1 MVIKKLTQ
9 KNCATFSPISRIS
22 LWKVSKS
29 GVTEPKNE
37 IAKKKFKIDTMTTVS
52 TFLTDKELTS
62 DLLRDVAT
70 GKIQLPDFQR
80 GWVWD
85 DEHIKSLLASLTL
98 AYPIGAV
105 MLLEAGSEE
114 VKFKTRAVEGVKL
127 STEIKPEKL
136 ILDGQQRLT
145 SLFQVFS
152 SKNHVQTR
160 DIKGATIYR
169 WYYLDIKKAINP
181 NIDRED
187 AIISLPEDKKIKNFR
202 GEVIADYSTLE
213 KECEAEYLPFSIIF
227 DTPKLTDWQM
237 KYLQSDQSKI
247 VERLNIWNTLNQK
260 IIQCIQQ
267 YHIPFIQLKK
277 DTPKEAVCQVFE
289 KVNTGG
295 VSLTVFELLTA
306 TYAAD
311 DYNLRDDWNNR
322 KIRFSKIPILQSVE
336 NTDFLQ
342 SLTLLSTYYK
352 NNKNSEIPISC
363 KRKDI
368 LKLPLEEYVKYAD
381 AVSESYEKVARFLHT
396 QKFFSSRE
404 LPYRTQLT
412 PLAAMFAVLGETAE
426 NDGVKQKIAKW
437 FWCGILG
444 ELYGGAI
451 ESRFAKDLPDVIG
464 WITNGAEPAT
474 VTDAN
479 FSKNRLLTLKTR
491 NSAAYKGIYVLL
503 MRDGCLDFRNGDSI
517 DIHSYFDEKIDI
529 HHIFPRAYCIS
540 HGLDEKKRESIVNK
554 TPISARTNRIIGG
567 NAPRTYLEKLQ
578 NNPYAPINDD
588 RMTEIL
594 KSHSIDIA
602 TLKEN
607 DFDNFYEN
615 RSAELIKKIE
625 KAMGKI
631 ITTSVSAEIYQE
643 EPDEITEEI
652 I

>member
-1 MVIKKLTQ
+1 M
-9 KNCATFSPISRIS
+9 N
-22 LWKVSKS
+22 
-29 GVTEPKNE
+29 
-37 IAKKKFKIDTMTTVS
+37 VS
-52 TFLTDKELTS
+52 TFYTDKELTS
-62 DLLRDVAT
+62 NLLRDIST

-85 DEHIKSLLASLTL
+85 DEHIKSLLASLSL

-105 MLLEAGSEE
+105 MLLEAGGDD
-114 VKFKTRAVEGVKL
+114 VKFKTRPVEGVKF
-127 STEIKPEKL
+127 STDIKPEKL

-152 SKNHVQTR
+152 SNKAVQTR
-160 DIKGATIYR
+160 DIKGATIHR
-169 WYYLDIKKAINP
+169 WYYLDIKKAVNP

-187 AIISLPEDKKIKNFR
+187 AIISLPEDKRIKNFR
-202 GEVIADYSTLE
+202 GEVIADYSSVD
-213 KECEAEYLPFSIIF
+213 KECEAEYLPFTVIF
-227 DTPKLTDWQM
+227 DTPKFTEWQM
-237 KYLQSDQSKI
+237 KYFQKDNDPIKMS
-247 VERLNIWNTLNQK
+247 ERINVWNTLNQQ
-260 IIQCIQQ
+260 IILGIQQ

-277 DTPKEAVCQVFE
+277 ETPKEAVCQVFE

-311 DYNLRDDWNNR
+311 DYNLRDDWEER
-322 KIRFSKIPILQSVE
+322 KKKLSKIPILRSIE

-352 NNKNSEIPISC
+352 NKVKTEFPISC

-368 LKLPLEEYVKYAD
+368 LKLTLEDYKKYAD
-381 AVSESYEKVARFLHT
+381 AVSNSYEKAARFLHS
-396 QKFFSSRE
+396 QKFFASRE

-412 PLAAMFAVLGETAE
+412 PLAAMFSVLGDTAE
-426 NDGVKQKIAKW
+426 NDGIKQKIAKW

-451 ESRFAKDLPDVIG
+451 ESRFAKDLPDIINWVAG
-464 WITNGAEPAT
+464 GTEPTT
-474 VTDAN
+474 VSDAN

-517 DIHSYFDEKIDI
+517 DIHSYFEEKIDI

-540 HGLDEKKRESIVNK
+540 HKFDERKRESIVNK
-554 TPISARTNRIIGG
+554 TPISAKTNRIIGG
-567 NAPRTYLEKLQ
+567 NAPSTYLDKLQ
-578 NNPYAPINDD
+578 KNPLSPIGNE

-594 KSHSIDIA
+594 KTHSIALDDLNA
-602 TLKEN
+602 N
-607 DFDNFYEN
+607 DFEKFYEN
-615 RSAELIKKIE
+615 RSMELIKKIE
-625 KAMGKI
+625 KAMGKT
-631 ITTSVSAEIYQE
+631 ITTSVTTEVFQE
-643 EPDEITEEI
+643 EPDEVTEDAFETVLS
-652 I
+652 